1 MYTLQLTNGTLIEGL
16 TRLNPST
23 FEVNTENALNHLL
36 TDNNLSMTVLLNG
49 DGLLEDIFIDYTLQ
63 SFFFQNN
70 IFHFRIAEIKELEQ
84 QEQHRLEKRKRK
96 YSEERK
102 KWKT

>member
-23 FEVNTENALNHLL
+23 FEVNAETALNHLL
-36 TDNNLSMTVLLNG
+36 TDNNLSMAILSNE

-84 QEQHRLEKRKRK
+84 QEQHRLEKRKR
-96 YSEERK
+96 RK
-102 KWKT
+102 KR